1 MQSFSPRI
9 CAVCPGFSALMRNN
23 LPSLAA
29 GRHPASCGQK
39 QFIAVP
45 LPDCHPER
53 SRGTCCSP
61 AAAQTFP
68 PQQSVVLSSRAAST
82 FSIVIPSAAEG
93 PAVRRQRPGHFHRDR
108 LPVLSSR
115 AERSVAEGPVVR
127 RQWQESCHRKALSR
141 NKRRLRM
148 HFAARRRAADPSAP
162 LGMTNRGDGCG
173 AECLYPATLS
183 TGTEKTTPP
192 KRCRLPKCFNA
203 TANCQVLT
211 ANCCRYCSNP
221 STTP

>member
-1 MQSFSPRI
+1 MKDSRMQSFSPRI
-9 CAVCPGFSALMRNN
+9 CAVCPGFSALMRNT

-115 AERSVAEGPVVR
+115 AQPRDLWFAGSGRNLATAKLFPGTSGGSACILQHDAGP
-127 RQWQESCHRKALSR
+127 QIP
-141 NKRRLRM
+141 RLR
-148 HFAARRRAADPSAP
+148 S
-162 LGMTNRGDGCG
+162 G
-173 AECLYPATLS
+173 
-183 TGTEKTTPP
+183 
-192 KRCRLPKCFNA
+192 
-203 TANCQVLT
+203 
-211 ANCCRYCSNP
+211 
-221 STTP
+221 